1 MSCFKYPVEVAD
13 AQGEHFEEHLAWVD
27 TGAFF
32 TQFPATMLHGLGY
45 VPNATRRLRMADGTS
60 VDAPI
65 GPVIIRLRGEAQP
78 ILCVFGEG
86 DDILIGATTLELFTL
101 GVDPVQETLVPVE
114 GLRLTMLPVDDVT

>member
-1 MSCFKYPVEVAD
+1 
-13 AQGEHFEEHLAWVD
+13 
-27 TGAFF
+27 
-32 TQFPATMLHGLGY
+32 
-45 VPNATRRLRMADGTS
+45 MADGTS